1 MEFRNIK
8 TFLCIAEMNSFSKAA
23 EKLGYSQSNVSF
35 QIQQLEQ
42 ELGVRLFE
50 RYGRSIQITQPG
62 REFLFYANEME
73 KLSLQAVSAVK
84 NPAGMDGRQLSGL
97 LRIGSV
103 ESIAN
108 GILPDLLADF
118 HSIHP
123 DVQFA
128 VYTGGARNTLVKM
141 VANNQID
148 FFFDLNDK
156 APVTGLTG
164 RILRREEIVFVAS
177 KKHAGDIAPAGRPN
191 KKIPLSQIAEEDFVL
206 TERNEGY
213 RIELDRL
220 LAACGISVSP
230 VAEFGNPETIIRLI
244 ERDMGLSFLPLFCA
258 AEKIKQGDLTVI
270 ETDAPKTYMYSQLF
284 YHKNKWITPQMDAM
298 LQFAQEF
305 FRSQP
310 FTVR

>member
-1 MEFRNIK
+1 
-8 TFLCIAEMNSFSKAA
+8 
-23 EKLGYSQSNVSF
+23 
-35 QIQQLEQ
+35 
-42 ELGVRLFE
+42 
-50 RYGRSIQITQPG
+50 
-62 REFLFYANEME
+62 
-73 KLSLQAVSAVK
+73 
-84 NPAGMDGRQLSGL
+84 
-97 LRIGSV
+97 
-103 ESIAN
+103 
-108 GILPDLLADF
+108 
-118 HSIHP
+118 
-123 DVQFA
+123 
-128 VYTGGARNTLVKM
+128 M

-270 ETDAPKTYMYSQLF
+270 ETDAPKIYMYSQLF

>member
-1 MEFRNIK
+1 
-8 TFLCIAEMNSFSKAA
+8 
-23 EKLGYSQSNVSF
+23 
-35 QIQQLEQ
+35 
-42 ELGVRLFE
+42 
-50 RYGRSIQITQPG
+50 
-62 REFLFYANEME
+62 
-73 KLSLQAVSAVK
+73 
-84 NPAGMDGRQLSGL
+84 
-97 LRIGSV
+97 
-103 ESIAN
+103 
-108 GILPDLLADF
+108 
-118 HSIHP
+118 
-123 DVQFA
+123 
-128 VYTGGARNTLVKM
+128 M

-270 ETDAPKTYMYSQLF
+270 ETDAPKIYMYSQLF
-284 YHKNKWITPQMDAM
+284 YHKNKWIDVYKRQLEVSASSWDDALLSEM
-298 LQFAQEF
+298 AEIYQTTSGLSNITFEQVSQYAPFEIDES
-305 FRSQP
+305 SQP
-310 FTVR
+310 FEVAFRESYDQYHSTDLESVNMAEVTPCGIIYEKNSNIEIMAAGVTERTTDNFAGAVITYMRTLETAE

>member
-118 HSIHP
+118 HSIYP

-128 VYTGGARNTLVKM
+128 VYTGGARNTLVEM

-177 KKHAGDIAPAGRPN
+177 KKHAGDIAPACRPN
-191 KKIPLSQIAEEDFVL
+191 KKIPLSQIDE
-206 TERNEGY
+206 
-213 RIELDRL
+213 
-220 LAACGISVSP
+220 
-230 VAEFGNPETIIRLI
+230 
-244 ERDMGLSFLPLFCA
+244 
-258 AEKIKQGDLTVI
+258 
-270 ETDAPKTYMYSQLF
+270 
-284 YHKNKWITPQMDAM
+284 
-298 LQFAQEF
+298 
-305 FRSQP
+305 
-310 FTVR
+310 